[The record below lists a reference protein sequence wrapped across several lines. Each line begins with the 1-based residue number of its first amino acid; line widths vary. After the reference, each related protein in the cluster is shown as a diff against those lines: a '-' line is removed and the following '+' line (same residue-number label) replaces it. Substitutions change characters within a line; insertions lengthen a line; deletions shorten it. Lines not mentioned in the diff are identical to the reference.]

1 VGVAQWLGMAGGL
14 PDKEVALAGMSGIWA
29 GGTTDGWTCQ
39 VAGQVAEWVAGQVA
53 AGIGLGVQ
61 RGI

>member
-1 VGVAQWLGMAGGL
+1 VAQWLGMAGGL
-14 PDKEVALAGMSGIWA
+14 PDKEVALAETSCTWA
-29 GGTTDGWTCQ
+29 GGTTGDWTCR

-53 AGIGLGVQ
+53 AGIGSGVQ